1 MDNRSHYDLVIV
13 GTGFASSFFLHRFL
27 QKNKSARKILVLE
40 RGSLNSH
47 AWQIENNRNSSQSSS
62 HTFIRKGIE
71 NKDWYFTI
79 GFGGSSNCWT
89 GCTPRMLPSDFRL
102 KSTYGVGY
110 DWPVTYDELE
120 PFYSEVETIMSISGP
135 DDWTLSHR
143 SKDFP
148 QPPHNLSAP
157 DKVLR
162 SAYPGLYYA
171 QATARARVATKNR
184 AACCASAQCSLCP
197 INAKFTILNEMQ
209 HLYEDKRV
217 ELQLN
222 AEVESLSLGSD
233 TAKSISVR
241 QNDVL
246 FSVSA
251 DLFVLGANGIFNPA
265 ILKRSGDTHMLVG
278 KRLHEQVATV
288 VTMDLNGLDNFQGST
303 FIPGQGYMF
312 YDGEHRRTH
321 GACMTESLNMLS
333 LLRPDLGRWRQRMGM
348 VFIVED
354 IPLDENRVDIDSQG
368 KPIVV
373 YEKYSAYGLAGLA
386 KVPSYIEQL
395 GKYLPIEQVYYS
407 ESFKNQL
414 PRSSEAHIQGTV
426 VMGRDPATSVID
438 ERLIHHRYR
447 NLLVL
452 GSSAFPTGAPANPTI
467 TLSALSLMAADR
479 VS

>member
-1 MDNRSHYDLVIV
+1 VDNGSHYDLVVV

-27 QKNKSARKILVLE
+27 QKNKSARRILVLE
-40 RGSLNSH
+40 RGDLHTH
-47 AWQIENNRNSSQSSS
+47 AWQIENNRSSS
-62 HTFIRKGIE
+62 LPAEQTFTRRGIE
-71 NKDWYFTI
+71 NKEWFFTI

-89 GCTPRMLPSDFRL
+89 GCTPRMLPNDFRL

-120 PFYSEVETIMSISGP
+120 PFYAEVEALMSISGP
-135 DDWTLSHR
+135 DDWTLSYR
-143 SKDFP
+143 SMDFP

-157 DKVLR
+157 DKILR
-162 SAYPGLYYA
+162 AAYPGLYYP
-171 QATARARVATKNR
+171 QATARARIATQNR
-184 AACCASAQCSLCP
+184 SACCASAQCSICP
-197 INAKFTILNEMQ
+197 VNAKFTILNEMK
-209 HLYEDKRV
+209 HVYADKRV
-217 ELQLN
+217 ELQVN

-233 TAKSISVR
+233 TASSANVR
-241 QNDVL
+241 QNGAL
-246 FSVSA
+246 YHLSA

-265 ILKRSGDTHMLVG
+265 ILKKSGDTHDLVG
-278 KRLHEQVATV
+278 RRLHEQMATA

-312 YDGEHRRTH
+312 YDGGHRKKH

-354 IPLDENRVDIDSQG
+354 IPLDENRVDIDAHG
-368 KPIVV
+368 KPVV
-373 YEKYSAYGLAGLA
+373 TYEKYSDYGLAGLA

-395 GKYLPIEQVYYS
+395 GKYLPIERVYYADT
-407 ESFKNQL
+407 FKRQL

-467 TLSALSLMAADR
+467 TLSALSLMAAEKI
-479 VS
+479 S